1 MDVEETNFTPD
12 TPEQTS
18 NNRSLLFWILG
29 LVAAFMI
36 GMGSGYLIWARPLE
50 AQLSSIQQESTQAA
64 AAGQQSAQT
73 QAANAGSQQQVKRY
87 AVTVDDDPVRGSNDA
102 PITIIEFSDYE
113 CPFCRQWH
121 IEVLPQLEEKYGD
134 QIRLV
139 YRDFPLYGMHANAES
154 AAIAANCAG
163 EQNKYYDYGDLL
175 FINQSSLSSDTYKK
189 LAQDLQLNLDSFD
202 QCVEDTRY
210 KDEVEGDYNFASQL
224 GVRSTPTFFINGL
237 AVVGAQPFSVFEQ
250 IIDMELAGQIP
261 K

>member
-1 MDVEETNFTPD
+1 MDLEETNITPD
-12 TPEQTS
+12 TPDQTP
-18 NNRSLLFWILG
+18 NNRSLLFWMMG
-29 LVAAFMI
+29 LVVAFII
-36 GMGSGYLIWARPLE
+36 GMGSGYLIWTRPLE
-50 AQLSSIQQESTQAA
+50 TQLNTIQQESTKVAE
-64 AAGQQSAQT
+64 AGQQSAQT
-73 QAANAGSQQQVKRY
+73 QAANDGSQQQVKRY
-87 AVTVDDDPVRGSNDA
+87 DVTVDDDPVRGNKEA

-113 CPFCRQWH
+113 CPYCRQWH

-139 YRDFPLYGMHANAES
+139 YRDFPLYGIHANAES

-163 EQNKYYDYGDLL
+163 EQDKYYDYGDLL
-175 FINQSSLSSDTYKK
+175 FINQGSLNTATYEK
-189 LAQDLQLNLDSFD
+189 LAQDLQLNLDSFK
-202 QCVEDTRY
+202 QCVEDNRH
-210 KDEVEGDYNFASQL
+210 KEEIEGDYNFASQL